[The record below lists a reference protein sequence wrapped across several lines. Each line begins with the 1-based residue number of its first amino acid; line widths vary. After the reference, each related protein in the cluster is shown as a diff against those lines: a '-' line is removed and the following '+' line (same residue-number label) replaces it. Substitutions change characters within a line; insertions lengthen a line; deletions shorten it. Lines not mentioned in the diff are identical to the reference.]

1 MASFS
6 RGQSP
11 ARQTKVVHHR
21 PGWIEAGAIR
31 GVSMNCRYDALSSK
45 PIMGRDIVESLQ
57 VSKCGSDRC
66 KTCVHMIQGDSF
78 ISNTI

>member
-1 MASFS
+1 MMASFS

-21 PGWIEAGAIR
+21 PGWIKAGTIR
-31 GVSMNCRYDALSSK
+31 GVNMNCRYDAVSSK
-45 PIMGRDIVESLQ
+45 PIMGRDIVEVPQSLR

-66 KTCVHMIQGDSF
+66 KTCVHMIQGDS
-78 ISNTI
+78 